1 VEQQAF
7 LVALADVLQV
17 SPEAIHAGLAL
28 TPDNWDSMAVLATLA
43 LLDEQLGITV
53 PTPELKACT
62 SVGALVDLVQRTVI

>member
-1 VEQQAF
+1 MEQQAF

-53 PTPELKACT
+53 PTQELKACT
-62 SVGALVDLVQRTVI
+62 SVGALVDLVQRTVL